1 MSNHNSALSK
11 SYTKTSSK
19 SSNTF
24 SSSVKEIMENMP
36 DNLNT
41 KKDIDEYYINAMKD
55 VIERLK
61 EDKTTAKRG
70 RKKGKVDEEGNEI
83 EVVNKPVSNYMKFIE
98 DHRHRIKAVNSGL
111 SPQDLFK
118 VVSELWGIYKEFVIE
133 NKEVGDDKLAELWEL
148 HLKELLRK

>member
-1 MSNHNSALSK
+1 MSNRNSALSK

-41 KKDIDEYYINAMKD
+41 KKDIDE
-55 VIERLK
+55 LK
-61 EDKTTAKRG
+61 EDKTTAKQPAVKRG
-70 RKKGKVDEEGNEI
+70 RKKEKEKGVDEEGNEI
-83 EVVNKPVSNYMKFIE
+83 EVVKKPVSNYMKFIE

-118 VVSELWGIYKEFVIE
+118 VVSELWRIYKEFVIE

-148 HLKELLRK
+148 HLKELLEKRKS